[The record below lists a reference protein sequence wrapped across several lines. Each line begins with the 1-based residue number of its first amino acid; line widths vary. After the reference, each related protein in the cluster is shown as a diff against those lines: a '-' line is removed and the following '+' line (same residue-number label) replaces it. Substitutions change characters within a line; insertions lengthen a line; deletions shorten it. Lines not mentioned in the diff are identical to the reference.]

1 MKEKIYDILNEI
13 RPGGDFRSKGDFF
26 DDGFR
31 DSIEFM
37 KFLTRLDSEFN
48 INIDGMDILPDN
60 FSNIDSIVELLC
72 KYGVN

>member
-13 RPGGDFRSKGDFF
+13 RPGVDFRSKGDFF